1 MFKKNIQHLQP
12 ALISAISDLPE
23 KQRTRLE
30 NSWAGAFYQE
40 FFCRIKEEGFSVL
53 YSDLYSR
60 PNVPVNI
67 MVGLESLKSSNG
79 CVAARSSRSRKPGN
93 VMEASKLAIKS
104 VISSSMRVSPTTRR
118 LILRIR
124 QG

>member
-30 NSWAGAFYQE
+30 DSWAGAFYQE
-40 FFCRIKEEGFSVL
+40 FYCRINEDAFSVL
-53 YSDLYSR
+53 YSDEPSR

-67 MVGLESLKSSNG
+67 LVGLESLKSSNG
-79 CVAARSSRSRKPGN
+79 WSDAE
-93 VMEASKLAIKS
+93 MYEHY
-104 VISSSMRVSPTTRR
+104 
-118 LILRIR
+118 
-124 QG
+124 